1 MRCLVRLVS
10 RISSDASPVLRCACG
25 NKFLGFTVR
34 GLVSPLSLACPVG
47 LPFDL
52 CAHGCALSCQLP
64 LTRHIGRNFDGLSE
78 GYSEDSFGVS
88 LWENY
93 IGFALGSFGQG
104 PLGPLCQRDEVYIEP
119 TSIILWM
126 RPVRHPLCAVSAA
139 FAGMSGL
146 SPAPQLYSLQPIR
159 LDIGRF
165 CILPDSSAHGGVAMR
180 SNPRHQPLVSL
191 PKSLPL
197 LPDFFWA
204 SAAYTFYGSFT
215 DKIVLLVSA
224 TPVSVGQGFAH
235 CGEQL
240 AQIGNL
246 FLEPA
251 RQ

>member
-10 RISSDASPVLRCACG
+10 RISSDASP
-25 NKFLGFTVR
+25 KSFLGFTVEE
-34 GLVSPLSLACPVG
+34 LVSPLSLACPVG

-64 LTRHIGRNFDGLSE
+64 LTQHIARDCDGLWKDGRRTGPE
-78 GYSEDSFGVS
+78 
-88 LWENY
+88 
-93 IGFALGSFGQG
+93 LGSFGQG
-104 PLGPLCQRDEVYIEP
+104 PLGPFCQRDEVYIEP

-126 RPVRHPLCAVSAA
+126 HPVRHPLCAVSAA
-139 FAGMSGL
+139 FAGMLGL
-146 SPAPQLYSLQPIR
+146 SPAHQLYSLQPIC

-165 CILPDSSAHGGVAMR
+165 CILPDSTAHGGVTMCG
-180 SNPRHQPLVSL
+180 NPRHQPLMSL
-191 PKSLPL
+191 SKSLPL

-204 SAAYTFYGSFT
+204 SAAYALYGPFA

-224 TPVSVGQGFAH
+224 TSVSIGQGFAH

>member
-1 MRCLVRLVS
+1 M
-10 RISSDASPVLRCACG
+10 
-25 NKFLGFTVR
+25 
-34 GLVSPLSLACPVG
+34 VSPLSLACPVG

-64 LTRHIGRNFDGLSE
+64 LTQHIARDSDGLWKDECAPCLLHASQ
-78 GYSEDSFGVS
+78 SPFGRTISGS
-88 LWENY
+88 LY
-93 IGFALGSFGQG
+93 VHPCAVTDMPFQLGSFGQG

-146 SPAPQLYSLQPIR
+146 SPAPQLYSLQPIH

-165 CILPDSSAHGGVAMR
+165 CILLDSSAHGGVAMR
-180 SNPRHQPLVSL
+180 SNLRHQPLVSL

-215 DKIVLLVSA
+215 VRLSRIVM
-224 TPVSVGQGFAH
+224 TI
-235 CGEQL
+235 
-240 AQIGNL
+240 IG
-246 FLEPA
+246 
-251 RQ
+251 